1 MSNGDFKRE
10 NEERE
15 LRQREDQIRRN
26 LEEKHKRERIQ
37 DILITERR
45 HKEKLRAISGKQI
58 GHQRTSTNENEKS
71 SGLLKWFI
79 ILILIGGA
87 MLVGLQFGGLMK
99 SGESSPP
106 DYKATKPTVTMHLPA
121 SSPTTNSE
129 TSDLQADNNLT
140 SEPGIKSLPVAPP
153 SPPIKFH
160 SQAVVQ
166 DIPSE
171 QAGPYPPCS
180 ATVTDHCEG

>member
-26 LEEKHKRERIQ
+26 AEEKHKRERIQ

-45 HKEKLRAISGKQI
+45 HKEKLKAISDRQI
-58 GHQRTSTNENEKS
+58 GHQRTSTNESGKS
-71 SGLLKWFI
+71 SGLIKWFI
-79 ILILIGGA
+79 ISILIGGA

-99 SGESSPP
+99 SGESSSPV
-106 DYKATKPTVTMHLPA
+106 YEATKPTVTMNLPA
-121 SSPTTNSE
+121 SSPTANSE
-129 TSDLQADNNLT
+129 TGDFQADNNPT
-140 SEPGIKSLPVAPP
+140 SEPGNTSLPVTPP
-153 SPPIKFH
+153 SPQIKFH
-160 SQAVVQ
+160 SQPVVQ
-166 DIPSE
+166 DVPPE

-180 ATVTDHCEG
+180 ATVTDHCKG